1 MKKVLLLLAVLI
13 SISLVFVS
21 CSAQQNTTNSA
32 NHNLF
37 SKNKLRKR

>member
-1 MKKVLLLLAVLI
+1 MKKVLSLLAVLI

-21 CSAQQNTTNSA
+21 CGAQQNTTNSA

-37 SKNKLRKR
+37 SKTKLRK